1 MNVCPFSIAR
11 LIADDFGKA
20 FGACVCFTS
29 HSVVNRNRSGEDTF
43 PVSTR
48 IDTVEMRNGDASE

>member
-1 MNVCPFSIAR
+1 MNVCPSSIAR

-29 HSVVNRNRSGEDTF
+29 LSVEDGNGSGKDTF